1 MISRQIETLIQ
12 LSKTVHHLH
21 QLHTLFL
28 KTSLD
33 HNTYIISRFIL
44 TSLSIS
50 LHFTRSLFN
59 NLPVTPPLFAYNTL
73 IRAYTKTSC
82 PIESIKLFDEM
93 LKTALRPDNF
103 TYPFVVKAC
112 GRCLLI
118 GVGGS
123 LHSLI
128 FKVGLDSDKYIGNT
142 LLRMYAA
149 CKEIDFANAV
159 FEEMPVRDV
168 VSWSSMIAGFVACD
182 SPSDAL
188 KVFHRMKL
196 ANENPNSVTLVSL
209 VSACTSLINVRAGES
224 IHSYT
229 VVNGLELDVALGTAL
244 VEMYSKCGH
253 VEKAFKVFNLM
264 REKNLQS
271 WTIMMSGL
279 ADNGRG
285 NDAISLFAKMIQ
297 TGLKPD
303 SISFS
308 AILSAC
314 SHLGLVDE
322 GKNYF
327 DEMARVYNIKPTME
341 HYGCMV
347 DMLGRAGLIEEAYH
361 IIRNMPT
368 EPNAVILRSFLGAC
382 RNHGQVLCLDDN
394 LVKLLLK
401 IEPELGA
408 NYVLAASVSSISGN
422 WDTAAELMV
431 AINQKGLNKVP
442 GCSWVKVNDG
452 SAEEM
457 SKETAA

>member
-1 MISRQIETLIQ
+1 
-12 LSKTVHHLH
+12 
-21 QLHTLFL
+21 
-28 KTSLD
+28 
-33 HNTYIISRFIL
+33 
-44 TSLSIS
+44 
-50 LHFTRSLFN
+50 
-59 NLPVTPPLFAYNTL
+59 
-73 IRAYTKTSC
+73 
-82 PIESIKLFDEM
+82 
-93 LKTALRPDNF
+93 
-103 TYPFVVKAC
+103 
-112 GRCLLI
+112 
-118 GVGGS
+118 
-123 LHSLI
+123 
-128 FKVGLDSDKYIGNT
+128 
-142 LLRMYAA
+142 MYAA
-149 CKEIDFANAV
+149 CKEIDFAKAV

-168 VSWSSMIAGFVACD
+168 VSWSSMIAGFVPCD

-196 ANENPNSVTLVSL
+196 ANENPNSVTVVSL

-224 IHSYT
+224 IHSYA

-253 VEKAFKVFNLM
+253 VERAFKVFNLM

-271 WTIMMSGL
+271 WTIMISGL

-285 NDAISLFAKMIQ
+285 NDAISLFDKMIQ

-347 DMLGRAGLIEEAYH
+347 DMLGKAGLIEEE
-361 IIRNMPT
+361 T
-368 EPNAVILRSFLGAC
+368 T
-382 RNHGQVLCLDDN
+382 GQVLCLDDN
-394 LVKLLLK
+394 LGKLLLK
-401 IEPELGA
+401 LEPELGA
-408 NYVLAASVSSISGN
+408 NYVLAASVSSLSGN

>member
-12 LSKTVHHLH
+12 LSKTAHHLH
-21 QLHTLFL
+21 QLPALFL

-44 TSLSIS
+44 TSLPIS

-93 LKTALRPDNF
+93 LKTGLRPDDF

-118 GVGGS
+118 GIGGS
-123 LHSLI
+123 VHSLI

-149 CKEIDFANAV
+149 CKEIDFAKAV

-209 VSACTSLINVRAGES
+209 VSACTSLINVRAGEP
-224 IHSYT
+224 IHSYA

-244 VEMYSKCGH
+244 VEMCSKCGH

-271 WTIMMSGL
+271 WTIMISGL

-297 TGLKPD
+297 TVLKSD

-308 AILSAC
+308 AILS
-314 SHLGLVDE
+314 
-322 GKNYF
+322 
-327 DEMARVYNIKPTME
+327 
-341 HYGCMV
+341 
-347 DMLGRAGLIEEAYH
+347 
-361 IIRNMPT
+361 
-368 EPNAVILRSFLGAC
+368 
-382 RNHGQVLCLDDN
+382 
-394 LVKLLLK
+394 
-401 IEPELGA
+401 
-408 NYVLAASVSSISGN
+408 
-422 WDTAAELMV
+422 
-431 AINQKGLNKVP
+431 
-442 GCSWVKVNDG
+442 
-452 SAEEM
+452 
-457 SKETAA
+457 SKTYE